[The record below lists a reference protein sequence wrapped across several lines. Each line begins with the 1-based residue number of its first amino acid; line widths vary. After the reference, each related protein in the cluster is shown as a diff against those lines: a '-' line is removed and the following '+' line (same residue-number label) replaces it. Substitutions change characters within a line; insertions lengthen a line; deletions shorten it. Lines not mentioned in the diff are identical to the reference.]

1 MLIVVYLLVVEV
13 LEGDVKRLVVDNVV
27 VVPSVIYEIKG
38 FLHGILFA
46 LKYLKVGLLVQALR
60 REGLVVNFIEGILGP
75 VGQLGQHLADDIRIH
90 TLVLPA
96 ITLHIKV
103 PMLTFG
109 GTVPLFLASLPS
121 KPGAVCIYCRL
132 SCL

>member
-13 LEGDVKRLVVDNVV
+13 LEGDVKRLVIDNVV
-27 VVPSVIYEIKG
+27 VVSSIIYKVKG
-38 FLHGILFA
+38 SLHGILFA

-60 REGLVVNFIEGILGP
+60 RQGLVVNFIEGILGP
-75 VGQLGQHLADDIRIH
+75 IGQLGQHLADDIRVH
-90 TLVLPA
+90 TFVLPA
-96 ITLHIKV
+96 MTLHKKV

-109 GTVPLFLASLPS
+109 GTAPLFLASLPF
-121 KPGAVCIYCRL
+121 KPAAGCVYCRL